1 MFTAVLAVLLRHE
14 TSDVLAHRL
23 LETSNQVQIEC
34 FVDDAYAT
42 SSFSSQPLPQSTK
55 QLVKLLRSSTCVSC
69 KYGDVKSA
77 SSKQTYDRMWYL
89 RCDCGLLSQN
99 ASRGSQI
106 SFIATSWTLRSGFT
120 SLALPQT
127 TSTNSSF
134 TSRSHTVAS
143 IQVLQVPE

>member
-55 QLVKLLRSSTCVSC
+55 QLVKRLRSSTCASY
-69 KYGDVKSA
+69 KYGNVKSRLSIRLSWR
-77 SSKQTYDRMWYL
+77 SS
-89 RCDCGLLSQN
+89 
-99 ASRGSQI
+99 GSQ
-106 SFIATSWTLRSGFT
+106 
-120 SLALPQT
+120 Q
-127 TSTNSSF
+127 SS
-134 TSRSHTVAS
+134 SRET
-143 IQVLQVPE
+143 